1 MYLKSALKR
10 ASSDGEASA
19 PRNVQSSQRSLD
31 SVATGDL
38 RHPYSVLIT
47 R

>member
-19 PRNVQSSQRSLD
+19 PRNVQSYLIVSQL
-31 SVATGDL
+31 ATCDIL
-38 RHPYSVLIT
+38 
-47 R
+47 